1 MGTKHSQRKLI
12 TEFRQL
18 CPTISRDKL
27 TDLDSIVNEL
37 DKYSNFSPLH
47 QYSIDDRLLTQLCV
61 CNKGELFFLPIF
73 HFGVTNKYHI
83 IFDEQISDIQKLMV
97 TITDKSLSLCK
108 ELEKTEI
115 LLTPL
120 MGELEKY
127 ATKDV
132 EYSLSIVGITIA
144 NRKGV
149 TVSYK
154 FKYSEIVDEINRF
167 VNNVESIVNFLNLD
181 VDDKRLQLGIKYAKD
196 E

>member
-1 MGTKHSQRKLI
+1 
-12 TEFRQL
+12 
-18 CPTISRDKL
+18 
-27 TDLDSIVNEL
+27 
-37 DKYSNFSPLH
+37 
-47 QYSIDDRLLTQLCV
+47 
-61 CNKGELFFLPIF
+61 
-73 HFGVTNKYHI
+73 
-83 IFDEQISDIQKLMV
+83 MV